1 MLMTMK
7 NKRIL
12 RLFPVPNVLI
22 FPISPRFA
30 GHQVVQI
37 SRRGYSIE
45 LFPSFPCGLSFLP
58 YVYGL
63 GFGLSQKAIESRGC
77 SNSKQEANEWVDM
90 TKANEWPGVSARK
103 ACSMRRYYSTKRNEN
118 ELKEFWKRPLSL
130 EST

>member
-1 MLMTMK
+1 MGERGKINSTFPTSNSDTNHLRAQIVGTLKMLMTMK

-77 SNSKQEANEWVDM
+77 A
-90 TKANEWPGVSARK
+90 A
-103 ACSMRRYYSTKRNEN
+103 
-118 ELKEFWKRPLSL
+118 
-130 EST
+130 ESE